1 MGFIAGVQ
9 LAANKMIAIGDWIEV
24 PQFGANGAVK
34 VILMSTVK
42 VQNWDNT
49 ITTVPARALIS
60 DSFKN
65 WRPMALSG
73 GRRLQRSVRID
84 VHSLRVLSPELLAC
98 YPALAD
104 TWQQIQSQRLP
115 EGDVLVADARQEPTN
130 LGIYRAYLSAYLR
143 RHPRV
148 NQEMVK
154 MVRQLQPDEN
164 GLPLELTAY
173 LADTD
178 WAPFETASSSIFEH
192 VFATLPQFG
201 LRVFQRQVSVETV
214 APEPQKAAQP

>member
-1 MGFIAGVQ
+1 
-9 LAANKMIAIGDWIEV
+9 
-24 PQFGANGAVK
+24 

-65 WRPMALSG
+65 WQPMSLSG
-73 GRRLQRSVRID
+73 GRRLQRPVLLDIHSVRP
-84 VHSLRVLSPELLAC
+84 LTPELSAR
-98 YPALAD
+98 YPVLAD
-104 TWQQIQSQRLP
+104 TWQQIRAQRLP
-115 EGDVLVADARQEPTN
+115 DGDVLVADAGQEPTN
-130 LGIYRAYLSAYLR
+130 LGIYRVYLSGYLR

-148 NQEMVK
+148 NQGMVK
-154 MVRQLQPDEN
+154 MVRQLQHDEN

-178 WAPFETASSSIFEH
+178 WVPFETASSSIFEH
-192 VFATLPQFG
+192 VFATMPQFG
-201 LRVFQRQVSVETV
+201 LRPFQRQISVDIGD
-214 APEPQKAAQP
+214 PEPQKVAQP